1 MKITLSYNLVTLEN
15 VLIADTFLARFKGYM
30 FQKKPKYKAILIK
43 PCNSI
48 HTFFMK
54 FDLDV
59 LFLDENMKVVKK
71 MEALKP
77 NKMIMPIKEAKYVL
91 EGKAKAFAK
100 IDLGDVLYFNK

>member
-1 MKITLSYNLVTLEN
+1 MKITLSYKTVELEN
-15 VLIADTFLARFKGYM
+15 VLIADTFFARFKGYM
-30 FQKKPKYKAILIK
+30 FQKKPRYKAILIK

-59 LFLDENMKVVKK
+59 LFIDENMKVIKK
-71 MEALKP
+71 LEALKP

-91 EGKAKAFAK
+91 EGEAKVFAK
-100 IDLGDVLYFNK
+100 IGLGDVIYFDK